1 MKEIALKR
9 KLIDLEYQ
17 SESIAA
23 RIRDIEWLIE
33 NDEERTDSSLDDR
46 RKAIDKLKYI
56 SREIAET
63 KMALLEV
70 K

>member
-1 MKEIALKR
+1 MKEIDLKR
-9 KLIDLEYQ
+9 RLIDLEYQ

-56 SREIAET
+56 RGEIAET

>member
-1 MKEIALKR
+1 MKEIELKR

-63 KMALLEV
+63 KIALLEV

>member
-1 MKEIALKR
+1 MREIELKR

-63 KMALLEV
+63 KIALLEV

>member
-1 MKEIALKR
+1 MKEIDLKR

-63 KMALLEV
+63 KIALLEV